1 MRSEIKINLQ
11 NGDIILAVGGYMV
24 KAAIGRNGVVKAH
37 DKREG
42 DGKTPLGT
50 WALRKVYYRP
60 DRITLPPLPFETTAI
75 TPTLGW
81 CDDPDHECYN
91 QEVSLPF
98 EANHE
103 VLWREDHAYD
113 VIIPLGYNDAP
124 AVAGMGSAIF
134 FHILHD
140 GRNHTEGC
148 VAISHDDMIAILP
161 RLSLDSVMVIEDGAA
176 TS

>member
-11 NGDIILAVGGYMV
+11 NGFYILAVANHMV
-24 KAAIGRNGVVKAH
+24 KAAIGRNGMVKAH

-50 WALRKVYYRP
+50 WDLRKVYYRP
-60 DRITLPPLPFETTAI
+60 DRITLPPLPFETIAI
-75 TPTLGW
+75 TKTMGW
-81 CDDPDHECYN
+81 CDDPDHALYN

-98 EANHE
+98 EASHE
-103 VLWREDHAYD
+103 ALWRDDHAYD

-124 AVAGMGSAIF
+124 PQAGRGSAIF

-140 GRNHTEGC
+140 GRGYTEGC
-148 VAISHDDMIAILP
+148 VAIGCDDMMAILP
-161 RLSLDSVMVIEDGAA
+161 LLGLDTVMIIDDNAA
-176 TS
+176 TP